1 MLIKLL
7 SFTIQ
12 LSFHSR
18 VDSRELHSY
27 VYNIVTFLHSNPC
40 FIGVLSDFV
49 LSDELIAKM
58 AGCGYSL
65 ADVKFQTT
73 TMD

>member
-1 MLIKLL
+1 MFTTLLL
-7 SFTIQ
+7 SFI
-12 LSFHSR
+12 LIPASL
-18 VDSRELHSY
+18 V
-27 VYNIVTFLHSNPC
+27 
-40 FIGVLSDFV
+40 VLSDFV
-49 LSDELIAKM
+49 LSDEPIAKM